1 MDIIL
6 VGFWIWERARRR
18 TKLEFQ
24 RWVQALDAEDMRMQS
39 EAPVGWK
46 SSPLLDP
53 HRKSDLV
60 EQRASSFS
68 FSR

>member
-6 VGFWIWERARRR
+6 VGFWICERARRR

-24 RWVQALDAEDMRMQS
+24 RWLRALDAEDMRMQA
-39 EAPVGWK
+39 EAPVGWEN
-46 SSPLLDP
+46 SPPLDH
-53 HRKSDLV
+53 HRKSDPV